1 VKEGVVTKA
10 AGNLYSIECLNGDKH
25 ICRIKG
31 KLRTFGLK
39 STNPVAVGDN
49 VVFEHVPGNDFGSI
63 IEIKERKNYIIRKS
77 TNLSKQY
84 HIIAANVDQAVLV
97 VTIFEPETSTD
108 FIDRYLV
115 SAEAFRIP
123 VIIVFNKFDLYVDA
137 ALEKFN
143 NLFGLYKKIGY
154 CCIETSTINGLNLS
168 VVRELLKDKTTVIN
182 GNSGTGK
189 STIIN
194 SIYPG
199 LGLKIGNIS
208 TYHKTGMHTTSY
220 SEMFKADG
228 GGYIIDTP
236 GIKAFGLSD
245 FYKEELYHFFPEI
258 FKISNNCKFY
268 NCAHIHEP
276 GCAVLKA
283 VEDGTIAQS
292 RYHSYFNLFHD
303 ENKKHRL

>member
-1 VKEGVVTKA
+1 MKEGIVTKA
-10 AGNLYSIECLNGDKH
+10 TGNLYSVEDLEGIKYS
-25 ICRIKG
+25 CRIKG
-31 KLRTFGLK
+31 KLRTYGLK

-49 VVFEHVPGNDFGSI
+49 VIFEYSKENDIGYI
-63 IEIKERKNYIIRKS
+63 IDIKERKNYIIRKS

-84 HIIAANVDQAVLV
+84 HIIAANIDQAVLT
-97 VTIFEPETSTD
+97 VTIVEPETNTD

-123 VIIVFNKFDLYVDA
+123 VIIIFNKFDLYNGTI
-137 ALEKFN
+137 LEKFN
-143 NLFGLYKKIGY
+143 SLFTLYKKIGY
-154 CCIETSTINGLNLS
+154 YCIETSTINGLNLS
-168 VVRELLKDKTTVIN
+168 IVKELLKDKITVIN

-199 LGLKIGNIS
+199 LDLKIGNIS
-208 TYHKTGMHTTSY
+208 YYHKTGMHTTSY
-220 SEMFKADG
+220 SEMFKIRE

-258 FKISNNCKFY
+258 FKISNNCRFY
-268 NCAHIHEP
+268 NCTHIHEP
-276 GCAVLKA
+276 GCFVLKA
-283 VEDGTIAQS
+283 VDDGIISES
-292 RYHSYFNLFHD
+292 RYKSYFNLFYD
-303 ENKKHRL
+303 ENKKHRI